1 MSPHTYLPL
10 VVIGAAG
17 IGAWLSVR
25 FASLT
30 PRRGLTAAACFA
42 VAWLATSAAPPLA
55 SAATGR
61 LPVGPA
67 ILVAVFPVFVATF
80 ALIAFGLRYYVEL
93 VGGAAR

>member
-1 MSPHTYLPL
+1 MSPHAYLVL

-25 FASLT
+25 FAALT

-42 VAWLATSAAPPLA
+42 VAWLAAGAAPPLA
-55 SAATGR
+55 SAAAGR
-61 LPVGPA
+61 LPDGAA

-93 VGGAAR
+93 VGRAAR

>member
-1 MSPHTYLPL
+1 MSSHAYLPL
-10 VVIGAAG
+10 VVVGAAC

-25 FASLT
+25 FAHLT
-30 PRRGLTAAACFA
+30 PRRGVTAAACFA
-42 VAWLATSAAPPLA
+42 LAWLAAGAAPPLA
-55 SAATGR
+55 SAAGGR

-93 VGGAAR
+93 VGRAAR